1 MNKKLSL
8 LLASSI
14 ISVGI
19 ILNGSIVN
27 AKMTKQSSNGAI
39 IESWGLGIERSINNT
54 NASDMSRVEKNYRN
68 FETCINGGDFNKSE
82 DYFIAFANDLVN
94 IQNQDEAT
102 FNKYYNR
109 ALDFLMDVI
118 DEYPTNAYPKYYLSK
133 MYQIAEDYDKAFVF
147 IKDCIDIDK
156 KNPIFLYE
164 LGNLYLTTNQNEKAA
179 RVFEQ
184 LKLQY
189 PREKEIRVALAQ
201 AYYNTASFDNSVRE
215 YRVAA
220 AFEPEDSDTVAAL
233 VTASTYAKMVKNN
246 TFYDPMQTVAATSAP
261 SSGNKHDVIA
271 FGAGSTSSFSASQP
285 YTTSLKD
292 AKGQSIKATPTTVGK
307 VAEGQNYTLVNQRE
321 NVSNY
326 TGEQTPQTRTT
337 QTTTYQTGLTQ
348 AAPQTAY
355 TQPSAP
361 QTQATRLSQNVNK
374 ISTEQQQQMKN
385 MGLKQV
391 KPRTTRA
398 ASSNKRVMVSYING
412 RKVVKIVNISQ
423 DTDVSQ
429 TLSNSSQSLSRQLA
443 DSNSNQTYYDN
454 NEQPNVQTIN
464 NGQYTFAS
472 YKNPSSSSI
481 KKESD
486 IFSSENQSY
495 TTPKYNY
502 NDKEY
507 YSNDTGRNTADIQS
521 PQEKQPRLVIPN
533 KYGQKATTTNATSKT
548 EQTVSE
554 KTKKDKNKKN
564 KDNKKVN
571 ETATQSQTSAENA
584 ELYLKANELL
594 AQNQYQAVID
604 LLSKINPPTLRS
616 LTSIASCYNALGNTD
631 AAIEYY
637 NKADKISPDNS
648 QILFSLAYLYFSKNQ
663 VDTAKNYV
671 NRSLQIDPNNANAL
685 QLKNFIS
692 QQDSNDDMNKAVS
705 YMNSGN
711 YSDSKKILDKLAQ
724 SDSSNFQV
732 YYYLGHICY
741 ATQKYAEAVQDFL
754 KAVKLNS
761 EYALSYYS
769 LGLAYDKLK
778 KFNDSLA
785 SYERFIQMSTD
796 DNKYTQ
802 YAKTRINTIKSKK

>member
-19 ILNGSIVN
+19 ILSGNIVN
-27 AKMTKQSSNGAI
+27 AKMINHSSNGSLM
-39 IESWGLGIERSINNT
+39 ESWGTGLKEEFAHIDTEKISEQEKTLSKFTSSIK
-54 NASDMSRVEKNYRN
+54 R
-68 FETCINGGDFNKSE
+68 GDFNVAE
-82 DYFIAFANDLVN
+82 DYLANV
-94 IQNQDEAT
+94 IQI
-102 FNKYYNR
+102 
-109 ALDFLMDVI
+109 LMDYRFNNQQEFNSKTEELI
-118 DEYPTNAYPKYYLSK
+118 DTLKEISYAYPTSAYPKYYMAKLYQLSDNF
-133 MYQIAEDYDKAFVF
+133 DYAFYL
-147 IKDCIDIDK
+147 IKECINMDR
-156 KNPIFLYE
+156 KNPVFKYE
-164 LGNLYLTTNQNEKAA
+164 LGNFYLATNQNEKAI

-189 PREKEIRVALAQ
+189 PREKEIRVSLAE
-201 AYYNTASFDNSVRE
+201 AYYKMASFDNSVRE

-233 VTASTYAKMVKNN
+233 VSAATYAKMVKNN
-246 TFYDPMQTVAATSAP
+246 TFYDPMQTVTATSTP
-261 SSGNKHDVIA
+261 YSGNRQDVIA
-271 FGAGSTSSFSASQP
+271 FNAGANSSFSASQP
-285 YTTSLKD
+285 YTTNLKD
-292 AKGQSIKATPTTVGK
+292 ANGQSINATPQAVEK
-307 VAEGQNYTLVNQRE
+307 VSEGSKYVLVNQNE
-321 NVSNY
+321 NVPNY
-326 TGEQTPQTRTT
+326 TNEQGPQMGGMPPRGP
-337 QTTTYQTGLTQ
+337 QMGGMPSGRLQ
-348 AAPQTAY
+348 AN
-355 TQPSAP
+355 AP
-361 QTQATRLSQNVNK
+361 QTQNQLSN
-374 ISTEQQQQMKN
+374 EQQRYMKEI
-385 MGLKQV
+385 GLKQV
-391 KPRTTRA
+391 KPKITRA
-398 ASSNKRVMVSYING
+398 ASSNKRVMVSYVNG

-423 DTDVSQ
+423 DGDASQ
-429 TLSNSSQSLSRQLA
+429 TLSNSSQTLARQLA
-443 DSNSNQTYYDN
+443 DSNSNPSYYDSN
-454 NEQPNVQTIN
+454 YEQA
-464 NGQYTFAS
+464 NGQIKTGGGEYTFTS
-472 YKNPSSSSI
+472 YKSPASNMT
-481 KKESD
+481 KESD

-495 TTPKYNY
+495 TTSKYNY
-502 NDKEY
+502 NEKDY
-507 YSNDTGRNTADIQS
+507 YSNDAERNVADIQS
-521 PQEKQPRLVIPN
+521 AQNKPRKLLVTN
-533 KYGQKATTTNATSKT
+533 KYGQKATEPVSK
-548 EQTVSE
+548 VSDKKLKKQDNNT
-554 KTKKDKNKKN
+554 KTK
-564 KDNKKVN
+564 
-571 ETATQSQTSAENA
+571 ETTTKSQTSAENA

-616 LTSIASCYNALGNTD
+616 LTSIASCYNALGNTE

-785 SYERFIQMSTD
+785 SYEKFIQMSTD